1 MRINE
6 AYEHDPILHYQGE
19 ESCPV
24 RSCDKTGT
32 QCVAITAPLT
42 FTPGIT
48 VGTPTVTCQGT
59 PVATCET
66 GAEGATCTVTM
77 TQRVCVSVPIQ
88 YNVTVDHDDPTIAC
102 AGDADAVGQ
111 SCGGCC

>member
-42 FTPGIT
+42 FTP
-48 VGTPTVTCQGT
+48 
-59 PVATCET
+59 
-66 GAEGATCTVTM
+66 
-77 TQRVCVSVPIQ
+77 
-88 YNVTVDHDDPTIAC
+88 DHRGDPHRHLP
-102 AGDADAVGQ
+102 GDA
-111 SCGGCC
+111 GGHL